1 MVGEKGLEP
10 SHVAILVP
18 KTNASTNSATRP
30 NYCCFI
36 YYRTNLSNP
45 NICVKVSKFKKNMII
60 SPCISIC
67 KTDPVT
73 GLCYGCAR
81 NNEEKRIWKEENTSD
96 EWKIKNLEEIKS
108 RLSGWQLESFKQSY
122 NYKIKEGISLFKKEQ
137 KK

>member
-1 MVGEKGLEP
+1 
-10 SHVAILVP
+10 
-18 KTNASTNSATRP
+18 
-30 NYCCFI
+30 
-36 YYRTNLSNP
+36 
-45 NICVKVSKFKKNMII
+45 MII

-81 NNEEKRIWKEENTSD
+81 NNEEKRIWKDENTSD

-108 RLSGWQLESFKQSY
+108 RLSGWQLDSFKQSY
-122 NYKIKEGISLFKKEQ
+122 NNKIKEGISLFKKVQ